1 MVTKILIIYLI
12 LKINN
17 ILIYKEGVV
26 RFVWFSYYKT
36 ANCTTPC
43 GVVQCGVIL
52 LAVRL
57 YHFTGGF
64 GAIFTVYVV
73 YAVW

>member
-1 MVTKILIIYLI
+1 MQF
-12 LKINN
+12 
-17 ILIYKEGVV
+17 V
-26 RFVWFSYYKT
+26 RFSYYKT
-36 ANCTTPC
+36 ANRTTPC

-57 YHFTGGF
+57 YHFTDGF
-64 GAIFTVYVV
+64 CAIFTVYVV

>member
-17 ILIYKEGVV
+17 ILIYKEGAVW
-26 RFVWFSYYKT
+26 FVWFYYYKT

-43 GVVQCGVIL
+43 GVVRCG
-52 LAVRL
+52 AVRL
-57 YHFTGGF
+57 CHFAGSF
-64 GAIFTVYVV
+64 GAV